1 MKKILV
7 LISFLLILS
16 CSKNEDVK
24 PIIPDNPIA
33 QNISV
38 LVQPYQTDTNYS
50 STQESHYVVRNTK
63 THLNKLLLFIGGS
76 YSIPKNYNLVSDH
89 GATIG
94 LDVISLS
101 YPNDVAA
108 FSMSSSKDINGF
120 NNFRD
125 EICFGNQVSSIVDV
139 NVLNCITTRA
149 TKLLIYL
156 KNTYP
161 NEYWGQYLTA
171 SNTIMWNKV
180 IISGHSQGS
189 GHALYIAKQNLTD
202 RVVMFS
208 GPNDYST
215 NFNSPA
221 NWLSQ
226 NSLTPISKQYSLL
239 HTQDEIVPF
248 NYQVANT
255 RILGLI
261 SATENPLLVD
271 NLTAPYSNTHSMSLN
286 ISALSFHNSTVG
298 GNSKLPNSCG
308 QTQRIS
314 AQSIAVAC
322 PVSIRQRKKCSST
335 VFSSYSC
342 RMI

>member
-1 MKKILV
+1 MKNILF
-7 LISFLLILS
+7 LISSIFVLS
-16 CSKNEDVK
+16 CSKNENTE
-24 PIIPDNPIA
+24 PINPVNPNGE
-33 QNISV
+33 NISV
-38 LVQPYQTDTNYS
+38 LIQPNQTDVNYASTN
-50 STQESHYVVRNTK
+50 QSHYVIRNTK

-76 YSIPKNYNLVSDH
+76 FSVPKDYNFITEH

-108 FSMSSSKDINGF
+108 FSMSSSTDINGF

-161 NEYWGQYLTA
+161 NENWGQYLTA

-255 RILGLI
+255 RSLGLI

-271 NLTAPYSNTHSMSLN
+271 NSTAPYSNAHSMSLN
-286 ISALSFHNSTVG
+286 ISGLSFHNSTVG
-298 GNSKLPNSCG
+298 GNSKLPNIWTYMLTSN
-308 QTQRIS
+308 
-314 AQSIAVAC
+314 
-322 PVSIRQRKKCSST
+322 
-335 VFSSYSC
+335 
-342 RMI
+342 

>member
-1 MKKILV
+1 MKNIFL
-7 LISFLLILS
+7 LISFLLIIS
-16 CSKNEDVK
+16 CSKNVNAE
-24 PIIPDNPIA
+24 PIISANPVGE
-33 QNISV
+33 NISV
-38 LVQPYQTDTNYS
+38 LIQPNQTDANYASTN
-50 STQESHYVVRNTK
+50 QSHYVIRNTK

-76 YSIPKNYNLVSDH
+76 YSVPKDYNYVCDY

-108 FSMSSSKDINGF
+108 FSMSNSTDINGF
-120 NNFRD
+120 NDFRD
-125 EICFGNQVSSIVDV
+125 EICFGNQISSVVDV

-161 NEYWGQYLTA
+161 NENWGQYLTA
-171 SNTIMWNKV
+171 SNTVLWNKV
-180 IISGHSQGS
+180 IVSGHSQGS
-189 GHALYIAKQNLTD
+189 GHACYIAKRFLTD

-226 NSLTPISKQYSLL
+226 SGLTPLSKHYSLL

-248 NYQVANT
+248 NYQVANL
-255 RILGLI
+255 RGLGLLT
-261 SATENPLLVD
+261 ATENPVLVD
-271 NLTAPYSNTHSMSLN
+271 NLTAPYSNAHSMSLN

-298 GNSKLPNSCG
+298 QNSKLPNIW
-308 QTQRIS
+308 TYMF
-314 AQSIAVAC
+314 
-322 PVSIRQRKKCSST
+322 T
-335 VFSSYSC
+335 TN
-342 RMI
+342 